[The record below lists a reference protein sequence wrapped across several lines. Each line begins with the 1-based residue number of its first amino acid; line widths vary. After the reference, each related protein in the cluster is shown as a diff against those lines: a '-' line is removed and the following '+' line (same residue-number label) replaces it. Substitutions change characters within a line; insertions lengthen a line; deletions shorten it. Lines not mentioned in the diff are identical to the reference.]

1 MRSSARY
8 QLLAERVKG
17 VGLEARYKHIK
28 VSISSQQCTDLFQ
41 LKCQI
46 IQNEAVLPQQ
56 VDESPT
62 ISNEGA
68 PAIKDYNDVVLG
80 GTFDNIHN
88 GHRLLLTQSALI
100 TRRRLLIGI
109 SSGALL
115 SSKILPELI
124 KPAPNRIADVQMFL
138 SDIQPGIVHEVVSIT
153 DVYGPTITDEGLE
166 CVVVSPETVRGAQ
179 MINTERTLKV
189 SMVTHTQSPPPLYGT
204 I

>member
-1 MRSSARY
+1 MRSSAGY

-17 VGLEARYKHIK
+17 VGLEACYKHIK
-28 VSISSQQCTDLFQ
+28 VSISSQQCTDLLQ
-41 LKCQI
+41 LKYQI

-153 DVYGPTITDEGLE
+153 DVYGPTITDEELE